1 MEMEYRVHFSREI
14 IFITLLICWVKPSQV
29 GHHGRQNKGLPN
41 IATSSSSEPVNMLPY
56 MAKETVRVLKWEVI
70 LCYLGGPGAVMRVL
84 VLERGRQESQ
94 RREDGSRGCVM
105 ELIAGFEDGE
115 RARESRHGFCQLE
128 KELDSLLEP
137 LEGAQS

>member
-1 MEMEYRVHFSREI
+1 M
-14 IFITLLICWVKPSQV
+14 

-41 IATSSSSEPVNMLPY
+41 IATSSSSEPVNML
-56 MAKETVRVLKWEVI
+56 AKETVKILKWEII
-70 LCYLGGPGAVMRVL
+70 LCHLGGPGAVMRVL

-94 RREDGSRGCVM
+94 SQRRKDGSRGCVM

-115 RARESRHGFCQLE
+115 RAHESRNGFCQLE

-137 LEGAQS
+137 LEGTQS